1 MYRHYGKWYPS
12 HLNAHARIQEF
23 FSGGSRPDSQ
33 KTVWTMFFCLFFLVH
48 LILQFTEGVQWFIT
62 EKTILFQGSR
72 EGPTFSGGGGVQL
85 FSSGVQMLIS
95 IETHIISGFPRSG
108 KSQGKMKKKKKK
120 SRSGNFD
127 FSQGNLKFWQKSGNF
142 RIRSREW
149 RNQAIRR

>member
-1 MYRHYGKWYPS
+1 MHMR
-12 HLNAHARIQEF
+12 
-23 FSGGSRPDSQ
+23 GSRNSFQGGPGPTENSFDN
-33 KTVWTMFFCLFFLVH
+33 VFLFVFLVH

-72 EGPTFSGGGGVQL
+72 EGPTFSGGGGGPTFFQRGPNANFYRNPYNFRVPT
-85 FSSGVQMLIS
+85 VR
-95 IETHIISGFPRSG
+95 EKSG
-108 KSQGKMKKKKKK
+108 KNEKKKKIKVREK
-120 SRSGNFD
+120 SGNFY